1 MAPEILRTNATVVS
15 SESELKNLVDSFSAI
30 LLQTHHQERFGTN
43 LMDYRVPGLC
53 SLLLV
58 CVDKL
63 KSFKKPLNLGLVI
76 QASVLISN

>member
-15 SESELKNLVDSFSAI
+15 SETELKNLVDSFSAI

-43 LMDYRVPGLC
+43 RIDYRVSGLC

-58 CVDKL
+58 CIDKL
-63 KSFKKPLNLGLVI
+63 KYFNKPLNLGLVI
-76 QASVLISN
+76 QGSIPHQ